1 MSARANPR
9 RVRVVARREF
19 VATVSRPGYIATLL
33 LLPLLMAVI
42 AVLPAIAIA
51 LAGGT
56 SEIIGLQ
63 PPGEVSVIGVV
74 DLTGRD
80 VVNDAF
86 LAWHNTDQAA
96 AVAEGRQLPEE
107 QAALADKLPEF
118 LRDKQLSDR
127 SDYGGFD
134 GAWRIELRRYTS
146 EDAGRAA
153 VLAEEAS
160 AVYVFTPRW
169 EATGE
174 VVTLLPVVIDVL
186 DVEVTQAEPTERA
199 TQVGLDDAL
208 VVGTASLLRD
218 ALLERGPMSAALFPG
233 KLAVARLV
241 RKSLAAPSV
250 TDEVILARLLEVM
263 ETVEETVRDP
273 NAEGKE
279 TPDSGLDQGIAMVLP
294 VLFAS
299 FFSLSIFVASGY
311 LLDGIGEE
319 KENRV
324 LEVLLASLTPEE
336 LLLGKIV
343 GLGAAGLLQTSV
355 LLVLGL
361 IPMLAMGALT
371 LGVGTIAAM
380 ALCAALGYIE
390 YAAVMAASGAVAG
403 NRQEGRQIS
412 AVFTLT
418 ASSPMFVLPVFMA
431 ASDGGVATFLS
442 LFPPTAPMAMT
453 MRLGLG
459 DVPMWQLALSV
470 LGMAVCGWLSWRV
483 GSRVFRVAI
492 LLTGARPPL
501 HRIWEWMRGV

>member
-1 MSARANPR
+1 MTRANPKR
-9 RVRVVARREF
+9 IVTVARREF

-33 LLPLLMAVI
+33 LLPLLMALI
-42 AVLPAIAIA
+42 AVLPAVAIA

-56 SEIIGLQ
+56 SEIMGLQ
-63 PPGEVSVIGVV
+63 PPGETSVIGVV
-74 DLTGRD
+74 DETGRD
-80 VVNDAF
+80 IVNDSF
-86 LAWHNTDQAA
+86 LAWHNEDQEL
-96 AVAEGRQLPEE
+96 AVAEGRERPLEE
-107 QAALADKLPEF
+107 EALGDKLPEF
-118 LRDKQLSDR
+118 LKDKQLTDR

-134 GAWRIELRRYTS
+134 GAWRIELRRYPT
-146 EDAGRAA
+146 EDAGRTA
-153 VLAEEAS
+153 VLEGEAS
-160 AVYVFTPRW
+160 AVYVFTERW
-169 EATGE
+169 VENAD
-174 VVTLLPVVIDVL
+174 VLALLP
-186 DVEVTQAEPTERA
+186 
-199 TQVGLDDAL
+199 
-208 VVGTASLLRD
+208 
-218 ALLERGPMSAALFPG
+218 ERGAMSVALFPG

-241 RKSLAAPSV
+241 RKSMAAPSIADP
-250 TDEVILARLLEVM
+250 TTLARLLSVM
-263 ETVEETVRDP
+263 ETTEETVRDP
-273 NAEGKE
+273 NAEPGE
-279 TPDSGLDQGIAMVLP
+279 ESENGLDQGIAMVLP

-336 LLLGKIV
+336 LLLGKIL

-361 IPMLAMGALT
+361 VPMLAMGALS

-380 ALCAALGYIE
+380 AICATLGYME

-431 ASDGGVATFLS
+431 AADGGVATFLS

-459 DVPMWQLALSV
+459 DVPMWQFGLSV
-470 LGMAVCGWLSWRV
+470 FGMGLCAWLSWRV
-483 GSRVFRVAI
+483 GSRIFRVAI

-501 HRIWEWMRGV
+501 HRIWEWVRGR

>member
-1 MSARANPR
+1 MSQRASPKR
-9 RVRVVARREF
+9 IATVAKREF
-19 VATVSRPGYIATLL
+19 IATVSRKGYIATLL
-33 LLPLLMAVI
+33 LLPLLMAGI

-56 SEIIGLQ
+56 SEIMGLQ
-63 PPGEVSVIGVV
+63 PPGEISVIGVV
-74 DLTGRD
+74 DGTGRD
-80 VVNDAF
+80 IVNDEF
-86 LAWHNTDQAA
+86 LAWHNADQRHADA
-96 AVAEGRQLPEE
+96 QERQLPGDEE
-107 QAALADKLPEF
+107 VIGDKLPEF
-118 LRDKQLSDR
+118 LKDKQLTDR
-127 SDYGGFD
+127 RDYGGFD
-134 GAWRIELRRYTS
+134 GDWRLELRRYDA
-146 EDAGRAA
+146 EDTAR
-153 VLAEEAS
+153 EAILS
-160 AVYVFTPRW
+160 GEAKAVYVFGPDW
-169 EATGE
+169 VETGA
-174 VVTLLPVVIDVL
+174 VLSLLP
-186 DVEVTQAEPTERA
+186 
-199 TQVGLDDAL
+199 
-208 VVGTASLLRD
+208 
-218 ALLERGPMSAALFPG
+218 ERGAMSVALYPG
-233 KLAVARLV
+233 KVAVARLV
-241 RKSLAAPSV
+241 RKSIAAP
-250 TDEVILARLLEVM
+250 TMADKAMLERILRLM
-263 ETVEETVRDP
+263 ETTEETVRDP
-273 NAEGKE
+273 NAEPEDEG
-279 TPDSGLDQGIAMVLP
+279 DSGLDKGIAMVLP

-319 KENRV
+319 KENKV

-355 LLVLGL
+355 MLVLGL
-361 IPMLAMGALT
+361 IPMLAMGALS
-371 LGVGTIAAM
+371 LGFWTIAAM

-431 ASDGGVATFLS
+431 AADGGVAVFLS

-459 DVPMWQLALSV
+459 DVPGWQLAVSV
-470 LGMAVCGWLSWRV
+470 LGMALCGWLSWRL

-501 HRIWEWMRGV
+501 RRIFEWMRG

>member
-1 MSARANPR
+1 VSARANPR

-174 VVTLLPVVIDVL
+174 VVTLLP
-186 DVEVTQAEPTERA
+186 
-199 TQVGLDDAL
+199 
-208 VVGTASLLRD
+208 
-218 ALLERGPMSAALFPG
+218 ERGPMSAALFPG

>member
-1 MSARANPR
+1 MIRANPKR
-9 RVRVVARREF
+9 IATVARREF
-19 VATVSRPGYIATLL
+19 LATVSRPGYIATLL
-33 LLPLLMAVI
+33 LLPLLMALI
-42 AVLPAIAIA
+42 AVLPAVAIA

-56 SEIIGLQ
+56 SEIMGLE
-63 PPGEVSVIGVV
+63 PPGEISVIGVV
-74 DLTGRD
+74 DETGRD
-80 VVNDAF
+80 IINDAF
-86 LAWHNTDQAA
+86 LAWHNADQEA
-96 AVAEGRQLPEE
+96 AVAEGRELPSEVE
-107 QAALADKLPEF
+107 VFGDKLPEF
-118 LRDKQLSDR
+118 LKDKQLSDR

-134 GAWRIELRRYTS
+134 GDWRIELRRYPT
-146 EDAGRAA
+146 AVAARAA
-153 VLAEEAS
+153 VLSEEAS
-160 AVYVFTPRW
+160 AVYVFTKRW
-169 EATGE
+169 VEDAD
-174 VVTLLPVVIDVL
+174 VLALLP
-186 DVEVTQAEPTERA
+186 
-199 TQVGLDDAL
+199 
-208 VVGTASLLRD
+208 
-218 ALLERGPMSAALFPG
+218 ERGAMSVALFPG

-241 RKSLAAPSV
+241 RKSIAAPSV
-250 TDEVILARLLEVM
+250 SDKVILARILAVM
-263 ETVEETVRDP
+263 ETTEETVRDP
-273 NAEGKE
+273 NAS
-279 TPDSGLDQGIAMVLP
+279 PDEELENGLDQGIAMVLP

-361 IPMLAMGALT
+361 IPMLAMGALS

-380 ALCAALGYIE
+380 ALCAALGYME

-431 ASDGGVATFLS
+431 AADGGVATFLS

-453 MRLGLG
+453 MRLGMG
-459 DVPMWQLALSV
+459 DVPMWQLGVSV
-470 LGMAVCGWLSWRV
+470 LGMSLCAWLSWRI
-483 GSRVFRVAI
+483 GSRIFRVAI

-501 HRIWEWMRGV
+501 HRIWEWVRGR

>member
-1 MSARANPR
+1 MSSRTSPKRIAT
-9 RVRVVARREF
+9 VARREF

-33 LLPLLMAVI
+33 LLPLLMAFI

-56 SEIIGLQ
+56 SEIMGLQ
-63 PPGEVSVIGVV
+63 PPGEISVIGVV
-74 DLTGRD
+74 DDTGHD
-80 VVNDAF
+80 IINDAF
-86 LAWHNTDQAA
+86 LSWHNADQESAA
-96 AVAEGRQLPEE
+96 AQGRERPAGEE
-107 QAALADKLPEF
+107 VLGDKLPEF
-118 LRDKQLSDR
+118 LKDKQLTDR

-134 GAWRIELRRYTS
+134 EAWRIELRRYPDV
-146 EDAGRAA
+146 DAARSAIIRD
-153 VLAEEAS
+153 EAK
-160 AVYVFTPRW
+160 AVYVFGDDW
-169 EATGE
+169 METGQ
-174 VVTLLPVVIDVL
+174 VRSLLP
-186 DVEVTQAEPTERA
+186 
-199 TQVGLDDAL
+199 
-208 VVGTASLLRD
+208 
-218 ALLERGPMSAALFPG
+218 ERGAMSVALFPG

-241 RKSLAAPSV
+241 RKSIAAPSMADARMV
-250 TDEVILARLLEVM
+250 ERLLKVM
-263 ETVEETVRDP
+263 ETYEETVRDP
-273 NAEGKE
+273 SKEAEDDPENA
-279 TPDSGLDQGIAMVLP
+279 LDQGIAMVLP

-343 GLGAAGLLQTSV
+343 GLGGAGLLQTSV

-361 IPMLAMGALT
+361 IPMLAMGALS
-371 LGVGTIAAM
+371 LGFGTIAAM

-431 ASDGGVATFLS
+431 AADGGVATFLS
-442 LFPPTAPMAMT
+442 MFPPTAPMAMT

-459 DVPMWQLALSV
+459 DVPGWQLAVSV
-470 LGMAVCGWLSWRV
+470 IGMAACGWLSWRV

-501 HRIWEWMRGV
+501 HRIWEWVRGR